1 MNLLGIFTFSAPYLP
16 WVQLAFTVLLNNIFP
31 AGDLLGMAV
40 AHVYYFLEDI
50 YPGMANGRRVLATPA
65 FLKWIVESAGVSGD
79 PGNAALPDRWDD
91 TAPGEEETVEEVAE
105 TVLDDAESTPEGIRH
120 RKTAAG

>member
-1 MNLLGIFTFSAPYLP
+1 
-16 WVQLAFTVLLNNIFP
+16 
-31 AGDLLGMAV
+31 
-40 AHVYYFLEDI
+40 
-50 YPGMANGRRVLATPA
+50 MANGRRVLATPV

-79 PGNAALPDRWDD
+79 PGNAALP